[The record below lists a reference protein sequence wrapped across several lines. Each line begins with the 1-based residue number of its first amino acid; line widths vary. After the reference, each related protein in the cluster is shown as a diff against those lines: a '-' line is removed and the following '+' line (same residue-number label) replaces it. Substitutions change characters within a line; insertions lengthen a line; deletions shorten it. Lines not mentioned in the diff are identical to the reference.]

1 MPDTLT
7 SDSPAVVTDT
17 PEAEAKAPV
26 TLRARIV
33 AELKFFA
40 GLAAVML
47 TLLTLV
53 FGHYKIPSES
63 MQPTLEVGDHLFV
76 SKWAYGYSRHSLP
89 LGLHKLP
96 LGDGQIFSRAPAR
109 GDVVVFRNPN
119 TGIVMIKRAIGLPG
133 DVIETINGRLIING
147 TAVPRDLQ
155 DEFRY
160 RDIPASTQPSLVHT
174 VREYVETLPDT
185 DETHLIWERGDGL
198 RLDNR
203 GPFAVPDGTLFFMG
217 DNRDNSTDSRAGDGP
232 GFVPMTH
239 VIGRAERIMF
249 SFSKCK
255 TDPELRC
262 PGRRAFNKL

>member
-1 MPDTLT
+1 M
-7 SDSPAVVTDT
+7 SDAIISETETQKTPAR
-17 PEAEAKAPV
+17 K

-89 LGLHKLP
+89 VGLHHLP
-96 LGDGQIFSRAPAR
+96 LGDGQIFARQPER
-109 GDVVVFRNPN
+109 GDVVVFRNPKS
-119 TGIVMIKRAIGLPG
+119 GIIMIKRAIGLPG
-133 DVIETINGRLIING
+133 DIIETINGRLIING
-147 TAVPRDLQ
+147 TAVPRALQ

-160 RDIPASTQPSLVHT
+160 RDIPGPGEPSLVQS
-174 VREYVETLPDT
+174 VREYVETLPGA
-185 DETHLIWERGDGL
+185 EATHLIWERGDGL

-203 GPFAVPDGTLFFMG
+203 GPFEVPEGTLFFMG
-217 DNRDNSTDSRAGDGP
+217 DNRDNSTDSRAGAGP
-232 GFVPMTH
+232 GFVPMNH
-239 VIGRAERIMF
+239 LIGRAERIMF
-249 SFSKCK
+249 SFNKCAD
-255 TDPELRC
+255 DPELRC